1 MFGWEFPPHIAGGL
15 GTACYGMTRGL
26 ARNGVEVVFV
36 MPRAYGDED
45 QRFVRVVNASDV
57 ETIGTRDHEFSEE
70 LLEKVSFIHIDSN
83 MLPYIS
89 PEEYAA
95 YHDEFVR
102 SGRTHEWTDVW
113 KQRYTFSGKYGANL
127 MEEVARYAMVAAQ
140 VAKDL
145 EGQFDVIHAHDWL
158 TYFAGIAAKRVS
170 GKPLVVHMHATEF
183 DRSGENINRRVYA
196 IEKAGMQAADRVIA
210 VSELT
215 RRIVIGK
222 YGIPAEKVVTVH
234 NAVRFGESEDAV
246 PERAVKDKVVTFLGR
261 ITYQKGP
268 DYFVGKPLVVHMH
281 ATEFD
286 RSGEN
291 INRRVYAIEK
301 AGMQAADRVIAVS
314 ELTRRIVIGK
324 YGIPAEKV
332 VTVHNAV
339 RFGESEDA
347 VPERA
352 VKDKVVTFLGRIT
365 YQKGPDYFV
374 EAAAKVLQRVPDV
387 RFVMAGSGD
396 LMNHVVRRVA
406 QLGIADRFHFTGFLK
421 GGEVQRMFRLSDVY
435 VMPSVSEPFGISPLE
450 AMRSG
455 VPVIISRQSGVAEV
469 LDYAIKVNYWDVDA
483 LADAIYGLLT
493 YPALGRMFASKGLE
507 EVTGLKW
514 TNAAAKIKTVYET
527 VVAEANN

>member
-102 SGRTHEWTDVW
+102 SGRTHEWTDVR

-183 DRSGENINRRVYA
+183 DRSGENIDRRVDA
-196 IEKAGMQAADRVIA
+196 VGQAGMRAADRVSA
-210 VSELT
+210 VSELP

-222 YGIPAEKVVTVH
+222 YGILADKVVTVH
-234 NAVRFGESEDAV
+234 NAVRFGESE
-246 PERAVKDKVVTFLGR
+246 E
-261 ITYQKGP
+261 
-268 DYFVGKPLVVHMH
+268 
-281 ATEFD
+281 
-286 RSGEN
+286 
-291 INRRVYAIEK
+291 
-301 AGMQAADRVIAVS
+301 AA
-314 ELTRRIVIGK
+314 
-324 YGIPAEKV
+324 
-332 VTVHNAV
+332 
-339 RFGESEDA
+339 
-347 VPERA
+347 PERA

-374 EAAAKVLQRVPDV
+374 EAAAKVLQRVSDV